1 MSLTEAAGECL
12 NLEIEFERHGLVA
25 MDRRVCLHLQ
35 TEVLILDLRNGL
47 LVEAGGVE
55 SQRGELAGEAG
66 AVEAGDIDAAAGE
79 VGVAGLDDG
88 VVHAG
93 DDVSCLLVLQA
104 ELNLV
109 DGAAVAGVERQVD
122 RRGAERNAGGGEAAA
137 EDGEGL
143 AEERTRELAGGEQ
156 DGGDGLEIIGIGE
169 AAGDDLLDQGSDC
182 R

>member
-1 MSLTEAAGECL
+1 
-12 NLEIEFERHGLVA
+12 
-25 MDRRVCLHLQ
+25 MDEGGRLHLQ
-35 TEVLILDLRNGL
+35 TDVLILDLRNGL

-55 SQRGELAGEAG
+55 SQRGKLAGEAG
-66 AVEAGDIDAAAGE
+66 AVEPGDIDAAAGE

-104 ELNLV
+104 ELKRI
-109 DGAAVAGVERQVD
+109 DGAAIARVERQVE
-122 RRGAERNAGGGEAAA
+122 RRAAERNAGGGESAA

-156 DGGDGLEIIGIGE
+156 DGGDGLQVIGIGE
-169 AAGDDLLDQGSDC
+169 AAGDDLLDQGLIAVEGLLYLGVEVEGVELL
-182 R
+182 